1 MRENNRYGVVV
12 ISGKASGETLNDGV
26 NNGFVDKSFV
36 KNTNVCLFQC
46 FSTSKFVFDENKCV
60 LRRRRGNE
68 LIEVLNGSFGNKYKL
83 NKVVLKNLPEI
94 LHGKQMQIG
103 ARSANNVIFRRLHIV
118 DNGNN
123 FPYVVK
129 NLRINRARNFIK
141 PRQIFHLSQSIR
153 PKKKL
158 V

>member
-1 MRENNRYGVVV
+1 MRENNRKRVLV
-12 ISGKASGETLNDGV
+12 ISRKASGETLNDGV
-26 NNGFVDKSFV
+26 ENGFVDKSFV
-36 KNTNVCLFQC
+36 KNANVRFLQC

-68 LIEVLNGSFGNKYKL
+68 LIEVMNGSFGNKYKL
-83 NKVVLKNLPEI
+83 NIVVLKNLSEI

-123 FPYVVK
+123 FPNVVK

-141 PRQIFHLSQSIR
+141 SRQIFHLSQPIR
-153 PKKKL
+153 PKKNL